1 VTVLV
6 TLLLARVLGTAGF
19 GVFSYAIAWAAL
31 LAVPALL
38 GLEQLIVRDVAA
50 AEAQGETGR
59 VRGMIE
65 WSVRAVALVSV
76 VCAVGGAG
84 LLTLIGL
91 VPAGGEVAFWVA
103 MALVPLTA
111 LARALQAAVRGLRHV
126 VAGFLPELAVMP
138 IGSLALVA
146 LGAVVLG
153 QRFDA
158 VAAVWAHVAAAL
170 AGLVAAGRL
179 LARRLPS
186 QIRRAQP
193 VLDRRA
199 WFAAAMPLLM
209 ISGMHVINRQTDVV
223 MLGVLEGV
231 TAAGIFA
238 VAARG
243 VQLILFVTYAV
254 HAPLAPRVAALYA
267 TGDMAGLQRVATASA
282 RVILAFSAAV
292 ALGFIVFGPWLLG
305 FFGDEFT
312 AGAPALAIL
321 SVGHLLGAAGG
332 VAGLIL
338 LMTGHERAA
347 AVGTGVGAAAN
358 VVLNALLIPMFGLAG
373 AATATAT
380 ATALTALVH
389 VLMVRRRLPINPLAF
404 GPTRHRPA

>member
-1 VTVLV
+1 M
-6 TLLLARVLGTAGF
+6 LGTAGF
-19 GVFSYAIAWAAL
+19 GLFSYAIAWAAL
-31 LAVPALL
+31 LAVPAAL

-50 AEAQGETGR
+50 AQAQGEAGR
-59 VRGMIE
+59 VRGMIA

-76 VCAVGGAG
+76 ACAVGGAG
-84 LLTLIGL
+84 LLTLAGL

-103 MALVPLTA
+103 MALVPITA

-138 IGSLALVA
+138 IGSLILVA
-146 LGAVVLG
+146 FGAIVLG

-158 VAAVWAHVAAAL
+158 VAAVSAHVL
-170 AGLVAAGRL
+170 AGLAGLAVAAWL
-179 LARRLPS
+179 LVRRLP
-186 QIRRAQP
+186 QEIRRAKS

-199 WFAAAMPLLM
+199 WFAAAMPLLL

-254 HAPLAPRVAALYA
+254 QAPLAPRVAALYA
-267 TGDMAGLQRVATASA
+267 TGDIVGLQRVVTASA

-292 ALGFIVFGPWLLG
+292 AAAFIVLGPWLLA

-321 SVGHLLGAAGG
+321 SVGHLLGACGG

-347 AVGTGVGAAAN
+347 AVGTGVGAVAN
-358 VVLNALLIPMFGLAG
+358 VALNALLIPPFGLAG
-373 AATATAT
+373 AAMATAS

-389 VLMVRRRLPINPLAF
+389 VFMVRHRLPINPLAF
-404 GPTRHRPA
+404 GPTRHGPA